1 MAKKILIGVVAI
13 IVLLVLAGFLMPGQ
27 VHVERSVV
35 IDAPPAKVFP
45 HLCDFEA
52 SQKWSPWAER
62 DPNMTNEYTGT
73 ACTVGHSHSWKGNS
87 DVGTGKQT
95 VTALE
100 QDKRVETDL
109 DFGEQ
114 GTAKAVLTI
123 TAEGAGSKV
132 TWGFDSDMGMNPI
145 GRWFGLFMDGMIG
158 GDYEK
163 GLAKLKGIAEKG

>member
-1 MAKKILIGVVAI
+1 MAKKIIIGVVAV
-13 IVLLVLAGFLMPGQ
+13 IVLLVLAGFLMPAE

-45 HLCDFEA
+45 HLCSFEA

-62 DPNMTNEYTGT
+62 DPEMTNSYEGT
-73 ACTVGHSHSWKGNS
+73 ACTVGHSHSWSGN
-87 DVGTGKQT
+87 DQVGTGKQT
-95 VTALE
+95 ITALE

-114 GTAKAVLTI
+114 GLAKAFI
-123 TAEGAGSKV
+123 TVTPEGEGSKV
-132 TWGFDSDMGMNPI
+132 TWGFDTDMGMNPI

-158 GDYEK
+158 GDYES
-163 GLAKLKGIAEKG
+163 GLARLKGIAEKG